1 MPLKYQNRTGFTLI
15 GLMVMVAIIAIIA
28 ILAAIAFAFYQNH
41 MLTVRRG
48 DAQGIMLNIQALQE
62 KNLSNYTFYES
73 NLSDLGK
80 FESDDYAFA
89 IKGATNTTYT
99 ITATA
104 KGSQASDTGC
114 IFMTLN
120 QSGLRCP
127 GADPRCS
134 THADCW

>member
-1 MPLKYQNRTGFTLI
+1 MSLKYHSCPGFTLV
-15 GLMVMVAIIAIIA
+15 GLMVMVAIIA

-41 MLTVRRG
+41 MLTVRRVE
-48 DAQGIMLNIQALQE
+48 AQGIMLNIQNLQE
-62 KNLSNYTFYES
+62 KHLFNYTFYEN
-73 NLSDLGK
+73 NLSDLGS
-80 FESDDYAFA
+80 FESDDYAFS

-104 KGSQASDTGC
+104 KARQTDDTGC

-120 QSGLRCP
+120 QAGLKCP
-127 GADPRCS
+127 GADPRCP